1 VKPLLAIKVKVDGGK
16 LILVYSNVND
26 KGEYQSMHG
35 IFLNDEEDC
44 QSMHGTVLNEVGHC
58 QAMHGTFFN
67 DEGECQLMHGT
78 FLFILVIN
86 DVQPTHREFALQYT
100 INLLIEYSLSRSQVQ
115 QYTKRGNDSRMPL
128 E

>member
-86 DVQPTHREFALQYT
+86 DVQPTHREFTLQ
-100 INLLIEYSLSRSQVQ
+100 
-115 QYTKRGNDSRMPL
+115 
-128 E
+128 